1 MYNIINKHF
10 IVFFMQPRCN
20 INRSN
25 GGMCQKIQRVRDE
38 ETYLVTYVNTNLCE
52 CPQGYDCIQ
61 EGRRDDLFY
70 GYCQRI
76 NS

>member
-10 IVFFMQPRCN
+10 IFFFMQPRCN

-70 GYCQRI
+70 GYCQQI
-76 NS
+76 NG